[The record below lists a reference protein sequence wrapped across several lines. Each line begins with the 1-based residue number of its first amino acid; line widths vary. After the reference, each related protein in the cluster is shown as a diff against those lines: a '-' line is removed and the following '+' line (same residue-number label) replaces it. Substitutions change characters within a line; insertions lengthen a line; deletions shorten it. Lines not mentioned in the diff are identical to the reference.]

1 MHRLCVMTTD
11 LCVTLPERSGSL
23 QSVGSPEHALHRP
36 SNRLALK
43 RKSTK
48 RVMRTTGFPFKL
60 KRVFPC
66 GLFINSF
73 GGYSGYTSVETANKS
88 WNLIRGSDK
97 KKDRKTDQEDGNG
110 KGSGDPKDQENQ
122 KIQILP
128 TSMKNTTTRKK

>member
-1 MHRLCVMTTD
+1 MHRLCEMTTD
-11 LCVTLPERSGSL
+11 MCVTLPERSGSL

-43 RKSTK
+43 RKSTR

-66 GLFINSF
+66 GLLINSF
-73 GGYSGYTSVETANKS
+73 SGYTSVETANKS
-88 WNLIRGSDK
+88 WNLMRGSDK
-97 KKDRKTDQEDGNG
+97 KKDRKTYQEDGNG
-110 KGSGDPKDQENQ
+110 KGSGDPKDQENE

-128 TSMKNTTTRKK
+128 TSTKNPTTRKNN

>member
-1 MHRLCVMTTD
+1 MHRLCEMTTD

-36 SNRLALK
+36 SNRHALK
-43 RKSTK
+43 RKST
-48 RVMRTTGFPFKL
+48 RREVRTTGYPFKL

-97 KKDRKTDQEDGNG
+97 KGPQNGHG
-110 KGSGDPKDQENQ
+110 KGSGDTKDQENQ
-122 KIQILP
+122 NIQILP
-128 TSMKNTTTRKK
+128 TSTKNPTTRKNT

>member
-1 MHRLCVMTTD
+1 MAAD

-23 QSVGSPEHALHRP
+23 QSVGSPEYALHRP

-43 RKSTK
+43 RKSTR

-73 GGYSGYTSVETANKS
+73 GRYSGYF
-88 WNLIRGSDK
+88 G
-97 KKDRKTDQEDGNG
+97 
-110 KGSGDPKDQENQ
+110 GDSQ
-122 KIQILP
+122 QIMELD
-128 TSMKNTTTRKK
+128 TW

>member
-11 LCVTLPERSGSL
+11 LCVTLPETSGSL

-48 RVMRTTGFPFKL
+48 RVMGTTGFPFKL

-66 GLFINSF
+66 GLFPLVRGEIF
-73 GGYSGYTSVETANKS
+73 GTRVSGVCLWHGVVTSS
-88 WNLIRGSDK
+88 GWRG
-97 KKDRKTDQEDGNG
+97 TGAEHGG
-110 KGSGDPKDQENQ
+110 GEG
-122 KIQILP
+122 
-128 TSMKNTTTRKK
+128 